1 MLHRMMSFSCT
12 LVQEEN
18 EIQPMPTEND
28 VHKFFEAV
36 YDEDVKTMDT
46 VLKRDPNV
54 LNHVHKIILTSF
66 VLLTALT

>member
-1 MLHRMMSFSCT
+1 MMSFSCT

-18 EIQPMPTEND
+18 EIQPMPTE
-28 VHKFFEAV
+28 FFKAV
-36 YDEDVKTMDT
+36 RKEDLKTMDT

>member
-1 MLHRMMSFSCT
+1 MHRMMSFSCT

-18 EIQPMPTEND
+18 EIQPMPTDSND
-28 VHKFFEAV
+28 VHKFFDAV

-66 VLLTALT
+66 VLLTVLT

>member
-1 MLHRMMSFSCT
+1 MHRMMSFSCT

-28 VHKFFEAV
+28 VPSFFKAAF
-36 YDEDVKTMDT
+36 YEDVKTMDT

-66 VLLTALT
+66 VLLTVLT